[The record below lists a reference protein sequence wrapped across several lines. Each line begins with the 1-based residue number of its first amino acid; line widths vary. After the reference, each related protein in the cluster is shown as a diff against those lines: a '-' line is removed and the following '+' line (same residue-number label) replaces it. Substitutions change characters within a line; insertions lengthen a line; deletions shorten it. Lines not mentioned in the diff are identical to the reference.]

1 MSYQE
6 IENLQKKLDEN
17 IFAIA
22 AKNKE
27 IKRLKEELEKSNEPN
42 GFKNLEEENKK
53 LKALNEKDQKEID
66 SLLEKIFDL
75 QSTLSKQAEEIR
87 VLTEENQKLKNS

>member
-27 IKRLKEELEKSNEPN
+27 IKRLKEELKTSNEPN